1 MIIGDRNSI
10 EGELRFVAG
19 SEIHADLILLEHF
32 ESRSGNQLFNDASV
46 EADGVL
52 LTLLHERI
60 DAPSNDAQQGHDD
73 EVADLESTRRTD
85 GRSGGIGGHLS
96 SLPRTAGPAAVG
108 WSSEGGHMVTM
119 RVADPSGPNNYPRVV
134 ANSRMPDRVG
144 QVLGGRYR
152 LLAPIG
158 TGASATVYLSD
169 DVVLRRR
176 VAVKVLHDA
185 LADDPS
191 FLKRFRAE
199 AQSAAALN
207 HPNIMA
213 VHDWGQGDVPYL
225 VTEMLNGGSL
235 RSLLDRGNLLDLA
248 QTQSVGLEAARAR
261 DAAHRQ
267 GFGHR
272 DIKPANL
279 LFDDE
284 GRLRIADF
292 GLARALA
299 EAAWTE
305 PAGAVLGTARYAS
318 PEQAQ
323 GATLDGRSDVYS
335 LALVL
340 IEAHTGTLPFTADT
354 TLGTLMARVDRPI
367 PVPAEMGP
375 LVPALLAAGA
385 ASPADRPDA
394 AAFASML
401 MAAGSLGTLTA
412 LPLAGVTTLERGE
425 LDPIEPTTIFRPQDD
440 VFGQVFVDT
449 DTTVAADAT
458 GIIILGDTA
467 GQPSTRTIERAPS
480 AAPTTGKGAHAAPR
494 RRMSRPVRSGLL
506 ALLVVIAAVGAFFA
520 LYKPTHVLGD
530 YTSQSVSEVSELLK
544 RNGFSVTENGEYSE
558 TVDIDT
564 VISQD
569 PVAGTSLKEGRTVT
583 LIVSLG
589 PPPVPLPTDLVGKTI
604 DQASAALKAA
614 QLRLG
619 TLTDGYDETI
629 AKGIVLSLAPG
640 TPAELPKGSPVDL
653 VVSAGPKPR
662 VVPDGLVGQP
672 VDAVT
677 TQLTALGLVVARN
690 DAYSD
695 TVAEGKVLSVTPAAG
710 DSVPKGGTVTVS
722 ASKGRRPVTIPAD
735 IVGKTVTAATEEL
748 QSLGFVVSG
757 VQGSPTGRVSG
768 TNPAVGTAVRPGSS
782 VLLITR

>member
-1 MIIGDRNSI
+1 VTEI
-10 EGELRFVAG
+10 EEF
-19 SEIHADLILLEHF
+19 
-32 ESRSGNQLFNDASV
+32 
-46 EADGVL
+46 
-52 LTLLHERI
+52 
-60 DAPSNDAQQGHDD
+60 
-73 EVADLESTRRTD
+73 
-85 GRSGGIGGHLS
+85 
-96 SLPRTAGPAAVG
+96 
-108 WSSEGGHMVTM
+108 
-119 RVADPSGPNNYPRVV
+119 NNYPRVV

-207 HPNIMA
+207 HPNVMA

-235 RSLLDRGNLLDLA
+235 RSLLDTGNLLDIA
-248 QTQSVGLEAARAR
+248 QTQAVGVEAARAL
-261 DAAHRQ
+261 DYAHRQ
-267 GFGHR
+267 GFVHR

-323 GATLDGRSDVYS
+323 GSTLDGRSDVYS
-335 LALVL
+335 LALVI
-340 IEAHTGTLPFTADT
+340 IEAHTGTLPFAADT

-367 PVPAEMGP
+367 PVPPEMGP
-375 LVPALLAAGA
+375 LRPALVAAGA
-385 ASPADRPDA
+385 ADPADRPDA
-394 AAFASML
+394 GAFAAML
-401 MAAGSLGTLTA
+401 MAAGAVGAVSP
-412 LPLAGVTTLERGE
+412 LPLAGITTLERGV
-425 LDPIEPTTIFRPQDD
+425 LDPIEPTTLFRPLDD
-440 VFGQVFVDT
+440 VFGQLFNN
-449 DTTVAADAT
+449 ADAT
-458 GIIILGDTA
+458 TIGDATGVMTLGDPA
-467 GQPSTRTIERAPS
+467 SQPGTRTIERPAS
-480 AAPTTGKGAHAAPR
+480 AAGSSGGSSGAAATGAAAGARTR
-494 RRMSRPVRSGLL
+494 RISKPVRSGLI
-506 ALLVVIAAVGAFFA
+506 ALLVVAVAVGAFLA
-520 LYKPTHVLGD
+520 LYRPTHVLGD
-530 YTSQSVSEVSELLK
+530 YTSQPVVDVRSLLEHNGYSVH
-544 RNGFSVTENGEYSE
+544 ENDEYSE
-558 TVDIDT
+558 AAELDT

-569 PVAGTSLKEGRTVT
+569 PPAGTSLKEGRTVT
-583 LIVSLG
+583 LAVSLG
-589 PPPVPLPTDLVGKTI
+589 PPPVPVPAGLVGKTV
-604 DQASAALKAA
+604 DQASSALVAANLK
-614 QLRLG
+614 LG
-619 TLTDGYDETI
+619 TIIDGFDEAI
-629 AKGIVLSLAPG
+629 VKGTVLSLAEG

-662 VVPDGLVGQP
+662 TVPDGLVGQP
-672 VDAVT
+672 VEAVT
-677 TQLTALGLVVARN
+677 SQLTGLGLVVARN

-695 TVAEGKVLSVTPAAG
+695 TVAEGTVISVTPSAG
-710 DSVPKGGTVTVS
+710 GAVPKGATVTVS
-722 ASKGRRPVTIPAD
+722 ASKGRRPITIPND
-735 IVGKTVTAATEEL
+735 IVGKSVTAASEEL
-748 QSLGFVVSG
+748 QGLGLVVSG

-768 TNPAVGTAVRPGSS
+768 STPAVGTAVKPGSS
-782 VLLITR
+782 VLLLTR

>member
-1 MIIGDRNSI
+1 MTDT
-10 EGELRFVAG
+10 AG
-19 SEIHADLILLEHF
+19 SK
-32 ESRSGNQLFNDASV
+32 
-46 EADGVL
+46 
-52 LTLLHERI
+52 
-60 DAPSNDAQQGHDD
+60 
-73 EVADLESTRRTD
+73 
-85 GRSGGIGGHLS
+85 
-96 SLPRTAGPAAVG
+96 
-108 WSSEGGHMVTM
+108 
-119 RVADPSGPNNYPRVV
+119 NYPRGV

-207 HPNIMA
+207 HPNVMA

-225 VTEMLNGGSL
+225 VTEMLDGGSL
-235 RSLLDRGNLLDLA
+235 RALLDRGALLDLA
-248 QTQSVGLEAARAR
+248 QTQAVGLEAARAL
-261 DAAHRQ
+261 DYAHRQ
-267 GFGHR
+267 GFVHR

-279 LFDDE
+279 LFDEE

-340 IEAHTGTLPFTADT
+340 IEAHTGTLPFAADT

-367 PVPAEMGP
+367 PVPPEMGP
-375 LVPALLAAGA
+375 LVPALQAAGA
-385 ASPADRPDA
+385 ADPADRPDA
-394 AAFASML
+394 ATFVTML
-401 MAAGSLGTLTA
+401 MGAGSIGPVGP
-412 LPLAGVTTLERGE
+412 LPLAGVTALERGE
-425 LDPIEPTTIFRPQDD
+425 LDPIEPTTLFRPQDD
-440 VFGQVFVDT
+440 VFAQIYTST
-449 DTTVAADAT
+449 DPTVVGDAT

-467 GQPSTRTIERAPS
+467 AQPATRTIERPAP
-480 AAPTTGKGAHAAPR
+480 APGATDPGAHAAPR
-494 RRMSRPVRSGLL
+494 RRVSRPMLSGLI
-506 ALLVVIAAVGAFFA
+506 ALLIVVASIGAFFA
-520 LYKPTHVLGD
+520 LYRPSHVLGD
-530 YTSQSVSEVSELLK
+530 YASMPVAEVRDLLERTGYSVAQ
-544 RNGFSVTENGEYSE
+544 TGEYSE
-558 TVDIDT
+558 TIDADT

-569 PVAGTSLKEGRTVT
+569 PAAGTSLKEGRTVNLT
-583 LIVSLG
+583 VSLG
-589 PPPVPLPTDLVGKTI
+589 PPPVPVPTDLAGRTVE
-604 DQASAALKAA
+604 QATTALVAAS
-614 QLRLG
+614 LRLG

-629 AKGIVLSLAPG
+629 AKGVVLSTAPG
-640 TPAELPKGSPVDL
+640 TPAEIPKGSPVDL
-653 VVSAGPKPR
+653 VVSAGPRPR
-662 VVPDGLVGQP
+662 TVPEGLVGQP

-677 TQLTALGLVVARN
+677 EQLTALGLVVARN

-695 TVAEGKVLSVTPAAG
+695 TVAEGKVLSVTPPAG
-710 DSVPKGGTVTVS
+710 GSVPKGGTVTVS
-722 ASKGRRPVTIPAD
+722 ASKGRRPITIPAD
-735 IVGKTVTAATEEL
+735 IVGKSVTAATEQL
-748 QSLGFVVSG
+748 QALGLVVTG

-768 TNPAVGTAVRPGSS
+768 ANPAVGTAVRPGSS

>member
-1 MIIGDRNSI
+1 MKSDGMGSIGQS
-10 EGELRFVAG
+10 GLAG
-19 SEIHADLILLEHF
+19 G
-32 ESRSGNQLFNDASV
+32 SGV
-46 EADGVL
+46 TE
-52 LTLLHERI
+52 
-60 DAPSNDAQQGHDD
+60 
-73 EVADLESTRRTD
+73 
-85 GRSGGIGGHLS
+85 
-96 SLPRTAGPAAVG
+96 TA
-108 WSSEGGHMVTM
+108 E
-119 RVADPSGPNNYPRVV
+119 PNNYPRTV
-134 ANSRMPDRVG
+134 ANPRMPDRIG

-207 HPNIMA
+207 HPNVMA

-225 VTEMLNGGSL
+225 VTELLSGGSL
-235 RSLLDRGNLLDLA
+235 RGLLDTGALLDQA
-248 QTQSVGLEAARAR
+248 QTQAVGLEAARAL
-261 DAAHRQ
+261 DYAHRQ
-267 GFGHR
+267 GFVHR

-340 IEAHTGTLPFTADT
+340 IEAHTGTLPFAADT

-367 PVPAEMGP
+367 PVPPEMGP
-375 LVPALLAAGA
+375 LVPALQAAGA
-385 ASPADRPDA
+385 ADPADRPDA
-394 AAFASML
+394 GTFAAML
-401 MAAGSLGTLTA
+401 AAAGSPA
-412 LPLAGVTTLERGE
+412 SVAPLPLAGVATLERAQ
-425 LDPIEPTTIFRPQDD
+425 LDPIEPTTLFRPEDD
-440 VFGQVFVDT
+440 VLGAVFADIDPTMAGVST
-449 DTTVAADAT
+449 SGSSMPGSSIAGVPAVDAT
-458 GIIILGDTA
+458 GVLVLGEA
-467 GQPSTRTIERAPS
+467 VGQPATRTIERPGA
-480 AAPTTGKGAHAAPR
+480 TGGEPPASR
-494 RRMSRPVRSGLL
+494 RRGRRRRKMPRSVRSGLI
-506 ALLVVIAAVGAFFA
+506 ALLVVAAAVGAFFA
-520 LYKPTHVLGD
+520 LYRPTHVIGE
-530 YTSQSVSEVSELLK
+530 YASMPVAEVREMLK
-544 RNGFSVTENGEYSE
+544 HNGYVVVENGEYSE
-558 TVDIDT
+558 SIELDT
-564 VISQD
+564 IISQD

-583 LIVSLG
+583 LTVSLG
-589 PPPVPLPTDLVGKTI
+589 PPPVPVPTDLAGRTV
-604 DQASAALKAA
+604 DQASAALVSAS
-614 QLRLG
+614 LRLG
-619 TLTDGYDETI
+619 TLIDGYDETVV
-629 AKGIVLSLAPG
+629 KGIVLSLADG
-640 TPAELPKGSPVDL
+640 TPAQLPKGSPVDL

-662 VVPDGLVGQP
+662 TVPDGLVGQS

-695 TVAEGKVLSVTPAAG
+695 TVAEGTVLSVAPPSGSAVA
-710 DSVPKGGTVTVS
+710 KGGTVTVS
-722 ASKGRRPVTIPAD
+722 ASKGRRPIAIPAD
-735 IVGKTVTAATEEL
+735 IVGKSVTAATEEL
-748 QSLGFVVSG
+748 QALGLVVSG
-757 VQGSPTGRVSG
+757 VQGSPTGKVSG
-768 TNPAVGTAVRPGSS
+768 SNPAVGALVKLGSS
-782 VLLITR
+782 VLLLTR

>member
-1 MIIGDRNSI
+1 MTDPR
-10 EGELRFVAG
+10 G
-19 SEIHADLILLEHF
+19 S
-32 ESRSGNQLFNDASV
+32 
-46 EADGVL
+46 
-52 LTLLHERI
+52 
-60 DAPSNDAQQGHDD
+60 
-73 EVADLESTRRTD
+73 
-85 GRSGGIGGHLS
+85 
-96 SLPRTAGPAAVG
+96 
-108 WSSEGGHMVTM
+108 
-119 RVADPSGPNNYPRVV
+119 NNYPRVV

-225 VTEMLNGGSL
+225 VTELLSGGSL

-248 QTQSVGLEAARAR
+248 QTQAVGLEAASAL

-267 GFGHR
+267 GFVHR

-367 PVPAEMGP
+367 PVPPEMGP
-375 LVPALLAAGA
+375 LVPALQAAGA
-385 ASPADRPDA
+385 ADPADRPDA
-394 AAFASML
+394 ATFASML
-401 MAAGSLGTLTA
+401 MAAGHFGPLA
-412 LPLAGVTTLERGE
+412 PLPLAGVTTLERGE
-425 LDPIEPTTIFRPQDD
+425 LDPIEPTTLLRPQDD
-440 VFGQVFVDT
+440 VFGQIFADT
-449 DTTVAADAT
+449 DVTVAGDAT
-458 GIIILGDTA
+458 GMIILGDTA
-467 GQPSTRTIERAPS
+467 GQPITRTIERP
-480 AAPTTGKGAHAAPR
+480 AAAAGAASGGSHAAGR
-494 RRMSRPVRSGLL
+494 RRFSRPMMSGLV
-506 ALLVVIAAVGAFFA
+506 ALLVVLGAIGAFFA
-520 LYKPTHVLGD
+520 FYKPTHVLGE
-530 YTSQSVSEVSELLK
+530 YASMPVAEVRDLLE

-558 TVDIDT
+558 TIDTDT

-569 PVAGTSLKEGRTVT
+569 PIAGTSLKEGSTVT
-583 LIVSLG
+583 LTVSLG
-589 PPPVPLPTDLVGKTI
+589 PPPVPIPTDLVGRTV
-604 DQASAALKAA
+604 DQASSALQAAD
-614 QLRLG
+614 LRLG
-619 TLTDGYDETI
+619 TLTDGYDEAI
-629 AKGIVLSLAPG
+629 AKGIVLSLAPD

-662 VVPDGLVGQP
+662 TVPDGLVGQP

-677 TQLTALGLVVARN
+677 AQLTALGLVVARN

-695 TVAEGKVLSVTPAAG
+695 TVAEGKVLSVTPGAG
-710 DSVPKGGTVTVS
+710 SAVPKGGTVTVS

-735 IVGKTVTAATEEL
+735 IVGKTVTAATEQL
-748 QSLGFVVSG
+748 QALGFVVSG

-768 TNPAVGTAVRPGSS
+768 SNPAVGTAVKPGSS

>member
-1 MIIGDRNSI
+1 VTET
-10 EGELRFVAG
+10 EG
-19 SEIHADLILLEHF
+19 S
-32 ESRSGNQLFNDASV
+32 
-46 EADGVL
+46 
-52 LTLLHERI
+52 
-60 DAPSNDAQQGHDD
+60 
-73 EVADLESTRRTD
+73 
-85 GRSGGIGGHLS
+85 
-96 SLPRTAGPAAVG
+96 
-108 WSSEGGHMVTM
+108 
-119 RVADPSGPNNYPRVV
+119 NNYPRVV

-235 RSLLDRGNLLDLA
+235 RGLLDRGNLLEIA
-248 QTQSVGLEAARAR
+248 QTQAVGVEAARAL
-261 DAAHRQ
+261 DYAHRQ
-267 GFGHR
+267 GFVHR

-284 GRLRIADF
+284 GRVRIADF

-340 IEAHTGTLPFTADT
+340 IEAHTGTLPFAADT

-367 PVPAEMGP
+367 PVPPEMGP
-375 LVPALLAAGA
+375 LIPALQAAGA
-385 ASPADRPDA
+385 ADPADRPDA
-394 AAFASML
+394 GTFATML
-401 MAAGSLGTLTA
+401 MAAGVTGAVSP

-425 LDPIEPTTIFRPQDD
+425 LDPIEPTTLFRPQDD
-440 VFGQVFVDT
+440 VFGQIFAETPGAGDP
-449 DTTVAADAT
+449 TVVSDAT
-458 GIIILGDTA
+458 GVMILGDPVS
-467 GQPSTRTIERAPS
+467 QPGTRTIERPAGNGGGPPGGV
-480 AAPTTGKGAHAAPR
+480 ATQR
-494 RRMSRPVRSGLL
+494 RRRISGPVRSGLI
-506 ALLVVIAAVGAFFA
+506 ALLVVAVAVGAFLA
-520 LYKPTHVLGD
+520 LYRPTHVLGD
-530 YTSQSVSEVSELLK
+530 YTAQPVSEVRAVLE
-544 RNGFSVTENGEYSE
+544 RNGYTVRENGEYSE
-558 TVDIDT
+558 TVERDT
-564 VISQD
+564 VMSQD
-569 PVAGTSLKEGRTVT
+569 PAAGTSLKEGRTVT
-583 LIVSLG
+583 LTVSLG
-589 PPPVPLPTDLVGKTI
+589 PPPVPVPTDLAGKTV
-604 DQASAALKAA
+604 DQASSALVAAS
-614 QLRLG
+614 LRIG

-640 TPAELPKGSPVDL
+640 TPTELPKGSPVDL

-662 VVPDGLVGQP
+662 TVPDGLVGQP

-677 TQLTALGLVVARN
+677 AQLTALGLVVARN

-695 TVAEGKVLSVTPAAG
+695 TVAEGTVLSVTPPAG
-710 DSVPKGGTVTVS
+710 SAVPKGGTVTVS
-722 ASKGRRPVTIPAD
+722 ASKGRRPITIPAD
-735 IVGKTVTAATEEL
+735 IVGKNVTAATEQL
-748 QSLGFVVSG
+748 QSLGLVVSG
-757 VQGSPTGRVSG
+757 VQGSPTGRVTGS
-768 TNPAVGTAVRPGSS
+768 NPAVGTAVKPGSS
-782 VLLITR
+782 VLLISR

>member
-1 MIIGDRNSI
+1 
-10 EGELRFVAG
+10 
-19 SEIHADLILLEHF
+19 
-32 ESRSGNQLFNDASV
+32 
-46 EADGVL
+46 
-52 LTLLHERI
+52 
-60 DAPSNDAQQGHDD
+60 
-73 EVADLESTRRTD
+73 
-85 GRSGGIGGHLS
+85 
-96 SLPRTAGPAAVG
+96 
-108 WSSEGGHMVTM
+108 
-119 RVADPSGPNNYPRVV
+119 
-134 ANSRMPDRVG
+134 MPDRVG

-207 HPNIMA
+207 HPNIVA

-235 RSLLDRGNLLDLA
+235 RGLLDQGHLLDLA
-248 QTQSVGLEAARAR
+248 QTRAIGLEAASAL
-261 DAAHRQ
+261 DHAHRQ
-267 GFGHR
+267 GFVHR

-279 LFDDE
+279 LFDDD

-323 GATLDGRSDVYS
+323 GGVLDGRSDVYS

-340 IEAHTGTLPFTADT
+340 VEAHTGQLPFTADT

-367 PVPAEMGP
+367 PVPDSMGA
-375 LVPALLAAGA
+375 LAPALRAAGA

-394 AAFASML
+394 ATFASML
-401 MAAGSLGTLTA
+401 LAAEVGTA
-412 LPLAGVTTLERGE
+412 ARLPLAGVATLERGA
-425 LDPIEPTTIFRPQDD
+425 LDPVEPTTIFRPDD
-440 VFGQVFVDT
+440 PVLVP
-449 DTTVAADAT
+449 T
-458 GIIILGDTA
+458 GGSVLAPISDETILGDGT
-467 GQPSTRTIERAPS
+467 GVLVLGGDLVQPATRTIERDPGDVPVSSDA
-480 AAPTTGKGAHAAPR
+480 GGR
-494 RRMSRPVRSGLL
+494 RRRIPRSVLSGFVALLIAVAVGGTFLLLHKPSHTIGDYAGQDVGEVRS
-506 ALLVVIAAVGAFFA
+506 
-520 LYKPTHVLGD
+520 
-530 YTSQSVSEVSELLK
+530 LLK
-544 RNGFSVTENGEYSE
+544 RNGYHVTENGQYSE
-558 TVDIDT
+558 ADPTDT

-569 PVAGTSLKEGRTVT
+569 PAAGTSLKEGSTIT
-583 LIVSLG
+583 LLVSLG
-589 PPPVPLPTDLVGKTI
+589 PPPVPVPTDLAGRTI
-604 DQASAALKAA
+604 DQASSALTAAG
-614 QLRLG
+614 LRTG
-619 TLTDGYDETI
+619 TLTDGYDEAV

-640 TPAELPKGSPVDL
+640 TPAQLPKGSPVDL

-662 VVPDGLVGQP
+662 TVPDNLVGQQ

-677 TQLTALGLVVARN
+677 KQLTDLGLVVARN

-695 TVAEGKVLSVTPAAG
+695 TIAEGVVLSVTPPSGSA
-710 DSVPKGGTVTVS
+710 VPKGGTVTVS
-722 ASKGRRPVTIPAD
+722 ASKGKRPIAIPAD

-748 QSLGFVVSG
+748 QALGLYVSG
-757 VQGSPTGRVSG
+757 VQGSPTGRVTGS
-768 TNPAVGTAVRPGSS
+768 NPAVGTLVKLGSS
-782 VLLITR
+782 VLLVTR

>member
-1 MIIGDRNSI
+1 MDRT
-10 EGELRFVAG
+10 G
-19 SEIHADLILLEHF
+19 
-32 ESRSGNQLFNDASV
+32 
-46 EADGVL
+46 
-52 LTLLHERI
+52 
-60 DAPSNDAQQGHDD
+60 
-73 EVADLESTRRTD
+73 
-85 GRSGGIGGHLS
+85 
-96 SLPRTAGPAAVG
+96 TAGWVTDPA
-108 WSSEGGHMVTM
+108 
-119 RVADPSGPNNYPRVV
+119 GPNNYPRTV
-134 ANSRMPDRVG
+134 ANPRMPDRIG

-207 HPNIMA
+207 HPNLMA

-225 VTEMLNGGSL
+225 VTELLSGGSL
-235 RSLLDRGNLLDLA
+235 RGLLDSGELLDQA
-248 QTQSVGLEAARAR
+248 QTQAVGLEAARAL
-261 DAAHRQ
+261 DHAHRQ
-267 GFGHR
+267 GFVHR

-279 LFDDE
+279 LFDEE

-340 IEAHTGTLPFTADT
+340 IEAHTGTLPFAADT

-367 PVPAEMGP
+367 PVPPEMGP
-375 LVPALLAAGA
+375 LVPALQAAGA
-385 ASPADRPDA
+385 ADPADRPDA
-394 AAFASML
+394 GRFAAML
-401 MAAGSLGTLTA
+401 AAAGSPVA
-412 LPLAGVTTLERGE
+412 VAPLPLAGVATLERAQF
-425 LDPIEPTTIFRPQDD
+425 DPIEPTTLFRPADD
-440 VFGQVFVDT
+440 VLGAVFADL
-449 DTTVAADAT
+449 DPTVT
-458 GIIILGDTA
+458 TA
-467 GQPSTRTIERAPS
+467 GTAAAGSSLAGTAGRGGSVDETGVLVLGEPVGQPATRTIERP
-480 AAPTTGKGAHAAPR
+480 AAAGAARTRGR
-494 RRMSRPVRSGLL
+494 RRRIPRSVRSGLI
-506 ALLVVIAAVGAFFA
+506 ALLVVAAAIGAFFA
-520 LYKPTHVLGD
+520 LYRPTHVIGD
-530 YTSQSVSEVSELLK
+530 YASMPAAEVRDLLK
-544 RNGFSVTENGEYSE
+544 HNGYSVTENGEYSE
-558 TVDIDT
+558 TVERDT
-564 VISQD
+564 IISQD
-569 PVAGTSLKEGRTVT
+569 PAAGTSLKEGRTVT
-583 LIVSLG
+583 LTVSLG
-589 PPPVPLPTDLVGKTI
+589 PPPVPVPTDLAGRTV
-604 DQASAALKAA
+604 DQAASALTAA
-614 QLRLG
+614 SLRLG
-619 TLTDGYDETI
+619 TLIDGYDETI
-629 AKGIVLSLAPG
+629 AKGIVLSMADG

-662 VVPDGLVGQP
+662 IVPDGLVGQP

-695 TVAEGKVLSVTPAAG
+695 TVAEGTVLSVTPPSGAA
-710 DSVPKGGTVTVS
+710 VPKGGTVTVS
-722 ASKGRRPVTIPAD
+722 ASKGKRPIAIPAD
-735 IVGKTVTAATEEL
+735 IVGKSVTAATEEL
-748 QSLGFVVSG
+748 QALGLVVSG

-768 TNPAVGTAVRPGSS
+768 SNPAVGALVKPGSS
-782 VLLITR
+782 VLLLTR